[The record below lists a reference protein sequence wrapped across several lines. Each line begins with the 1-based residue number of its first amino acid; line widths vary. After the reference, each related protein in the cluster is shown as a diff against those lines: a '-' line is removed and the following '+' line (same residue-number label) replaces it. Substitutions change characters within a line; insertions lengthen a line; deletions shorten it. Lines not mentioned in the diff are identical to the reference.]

1 VRITC
6 VGGGPAG
13 LYTAISVKL
22 RNPAYDVVVLER
34 NPPGVTQGWGVV
46 FWDDLLDALHRNDP
60 PSARA
65 LRGAA
70 VVWDGQMLR
79 VGDHRPV
86 YLGGSGYA
94 VGRNALL
101 AILAARARALGV
113 DVRFGCLVDP
123 DHLASDL
130 AADLVVAADGAGSRV
145 RQDRADA
152 FGTEVVAGRHKY
164 IWLGTSC
171 LFPTFTFGF
180 VETAAGWLWCHAY
193 QFDAS
198 TSTFIVECPVSTW
211 AGLGLDRMEPG
222 DCLRVLESA
231 FAGQL
236 RGHELMA
243 VPGGSQSAS
252 WLNFRRVSNRRWS
265 DGNVVL
271 VGDAAHTTH
280 FAIGSGTA
288 LAMLDAISLAGH
300 VDAGPDLATAL
311 RGYEDERRA
320 ALRPLVQEA
329 DRSTAWFEQ
338 SVGRL
343 PGQDDVQ
350 LAWSLWQR
358 RTSAP
363 RWRYYLHVGTQHAPV
378 RRARMV
384 ASGARRAVR
393 AGRRELMAGVERPH
407 GPAASRNGGAAAGST

>member
-1 VRITC
+1 MRIAC

-22 RNPAYDVVVLER
+22 RNPADEVVVLER

-46 FWDDLLDALHRNDP
+46 LWDDLLDALHRNDP
-60 PSARA
+60 LSARA
-65 LRGAA
+65 VRDAA

-79 VGDHRPV
+79 VGDRPPV
-86 YLGGSGYA
+86 FLGGSGYA
-94 VGRNALL
+94 IGRQALL
-101 AILAARARALGV
+101 GILASRARHLGV
-113 DVRFGCLVDP
+113 DVRFGSPADG
-123 DHLASDL
+123 SDL
-130 AADLVVAADGAGSRV
+130 AGADLVVAADGAGSRL
-145 RQDRADA
+145 RTARADA
-152 FGTEVVAGRHKY
+152 FAPEVLPGRNKY
-164 IWLGTSC
+164 IWLGTRR

-180 VETAAGWLWCHAY
+180 VETAEGWLWCHAY
-193 QFDAS
+193 QFDAA
-198 TSTFIVECPVSTW
+198 TSTFIVECPTSTW
-211 AGLGLDRMEPG
+211 TRLGFDRMELE
-222 DCLRVLESA
+222 DCVRTLEA
-231 FAGQL
+231 CFAGQL
-236 RGHELMA
+236 GGDELMA
-243 VPGGSQSAS
+243 APGGSQSAS

-288 LAMLDAISLAGH
+288 LAMLDAISLANH
-300 VDAGPDLATAL
+300 VNLERDLATAL
-311 RGYEDERRA
+311 RAYEDERQA
-320 ALRPLVQEA
+320 ALRPLVAEA

-363 RWRYYLHVGTQHAPV
+363 RWRYYLHLGTQHAPV
-378 RRARMV
+378 RRARML
-384 ASGARRAVR
+384 ASSARRAVR
-393 AGRRELMAGVERPH
+393 AGRRELL
-407 GPAASRNGGAAAGST
+407 T